1 MLNAATIAAIVAAC
15 WAHPQG
21 QAYLA
26 KIDQIEAYANACGN
40 PCCKSAEQAE
50 YHGGGLREDVSYDE
64 IAKQWELLGLR
75 TQPTILTPAA
85 AQATPDVAAP
95 SAPVSTF
102 ALSMPLRGA
111 VVLPVLPQVD
121 AVLAGMLFER
131 DAMQQAAMLQRRRNE
146 EAMLLILAQLDD
158 DEVES
163 VNITIS
169 RA

>member
-1 MLNAATIAAIVAAC
+1 MAFRRVGLFAGGLFAGALFAGALFGPQAQEVVA
-15 WAHPQG
+15 
-21 QAYLA
+21 
-26 KIDQIEAYANACGN
+26 ER
-40 PCCKSAEQAE
+40 AE

-64 IAKQWELLGLR
+64 VYRQWELLALR
-75 TQPTILTPAA
+75 TQPTILTLDA
-85 AQATPDVAAP
+85 AQQETPDVAAP

-111 VVLPVLPQVD
+111 VVMPVLPQVD

-131 DAMQQAAMLQRRRNE
+131 DAMQQAAMLQRRNE

>member
-1 MLNAATIAAIVAAC
+1 MALMRRGKLFAGALFAGVLFGPQPQEVA
-15 WAHPQG
+15 
-21 QAYLA
+21 
-26 KIDQIEAYANACGN
+26 
-40 PCCKSAEQAE
+40 AEQAE

-85 AQATPDVAAP
+85 AQATPDVAAAP
-95 SAPVSTF
+95 STPVSTF
-102 ALSMPLRGA
+102 ALSMPLRDA
-111 VVLPVLPQVD
+111 VVMPVLPQVD